1 MKNDTGKLVQ
11 AVDLT
16 ELDDFTAAN
25 DFNGADFVYD
35 IDDTSEA
42 LPRKTTINQSKQAI
56 RVQEKVQSKSYL
68 MQLMSCRPETNY
80 CGRKITSLE
89 EVLATTPEKMGPVA
103 F

>member
-42 LPRKTTINQSKQAI
+42 LPRKTTIN
-56 RVQEKVQSKSYL
+56 
-68 MQLMSCRPETNY
+68 
-80 CGRKITSLE
+80 
-89 EVLATTPEKMGPVA
+89 
-103 F
+103 